1 LTGFSHSLDPERT
14 SISASPDLVFHLA
27 SESVEPMGH
36 FGVASRN
43 RFKDR
48 SGMDQGDMDWWRRG
62 IFYQIYPRSFQDSN
76 GDGIGDINGV
86 IARLPY
92 LKSLSIDAVWL
103 SPIFPSP
110 MADFGYDISDYTGID
125 PLFGTMA
132 DFDALT
138 VAVHESGL
146 KIILDLVP
154 NHTSDQHPWF
164 TEARRA
170 RDNPRRDWYIWR
182 DPKPDGRPPNNW
194 LSEFGG
200 SAWQYDEATGQYYYH
215 AFLAAQP
222 DLNWRNSAVRE
233 AIYDVMRFWL
243 RKGVDGFRVD
253 VIWHLIKDARFRDN
267 PPNPNYLKGR
277 PPHERILTQFS
288 TDQPEVH
295 EVIAEMRRVTDEFDN
310 RVLIGEVYLP
320 LQRLVAYYGN
330 DLAGAQMPFNFALLS
345 TLWSARPIEK
355 IIADYERAL
364 PPGAWP
370 NWVLGNHDRPRVA
383 SRVGSEQA
391 RVAAML
397 LLTLRGTPTL
407 YYGDEIGM
415 RQVAIAPEQVRD
427 PFEKN
432 VPGIGIGR
440 DGCRTPMQWD
450 AAPHAGFSTANTW
463 LPLAADYDHENV
475 VNLEADAASILSLYK
490 ALIALRKK
498 LPQLVT
504 GSYEPV
510 AAQGDLLLYRRAGEG
525 GTIVV
530 ALNLGAEPVSISSS
544 SIGFRSEILLST
556 FMDRHGER
564 IEGALDLRANE
575 GAILGPPAHAG

>member
-1 LTGFSHSLDPERT
+1 
-14 SISASPDLVFHLA
+14 
-27 SESVEPMGH
+27 
-36 FGVASRN
+36 
-43 RFKDR
+43 
-48 SGMDQGDMDWWRRG
+48 MDQSDKDWWRHG
-62 IFYQIYPRSFQDSN
+62 IFYQVYPRSFRDSD
-76 GDGIGDINGV
+76 GDGVGDLRGI

-92 LKSLSIDAVWL
+92 LTSLSVNAVWL

-132 DFDALT
+132 DFDAL
-138 VAVHESGL
+138 VSAAHGNGL

-154 NHTSDQHPWF
+154 NHTSDQHSWF
-164 TEARRA
+164 IEARA
-170 RDNPRRDWYIWR
+170 SRDNPKRHWYIWR
-182 DPKPDGRPPNNW
+182 DPAPDGGPPNNW

-222 DLNWRNSAVRE
+222 DLNWRNPAVRE

-243 RKGVDGFRVD
+243 GKGVDGFRVD
-253 VIWHLIKDARFRDN
+253 VIWHLIKDADFRDN
-267 PPNPNYLKGR
+267 PPNPHYLNGR
-277 PPHERILTQFS
+277 PPHERILTQYS

-295 EVIAEMRRVTDEFDN
+295 EVIAEMRRVTDEFEA
-310 RVLIGEVYLP
+310 RVLIGEIYLP
-320 LQRLVAYYGN
+320 LNRLVAYYGN
-330 DLAGAQMPFNFALLS
+330 DLAGAQMPFNFVLLS
-345 TLWSARPIEK
+345 TLWSARSIES
-355 IIADYERAL
+355 IIAEYEAAL

-383 SRVGSEQA
+383 SRVGPDQA

-415 RQVAIAPEQVRD
+415 HQVTIAPHQVRD

-432 VPGIGIGR
+432 VPGIGVGR

-450 AAPHAGFSTANTW
+450 ATVNAGFSAATPW
-463 LPLAADYDHENV
+463 LPLADDHAQGNV
-475 VNLEADAASILSLYK
+475 ATLEADPGSILALYR

-498 LPQLVT
+498 SPQLVM
-504 GSYEPV
+504 GAYQPI
-510 AAQGDLLLYRRAGEG
+510 AAEGDILLYRRDGDG
-525 GTIVV
+525 GALVI
-530 ALNLGAEPVSISSS
+530 ALNLGAAPVSIASNA
-544 SIGFRSEILLST
+544 IGVSRVILLST
-556 FMDRHGER
+556 FLDRHGE
-564 IEGALDLRANE
+564 EVQDALDLRANE
-575 GAILGPPAHAG
+575 GVILGAAGHVG